1 MVSRRPEIHALS
13 PAGKNVRVAAM
24 RDIFQ
29 ILRVC
34 SLCWVAAA
42 GWLKAE
48 DVRVELTAV
57 ERVWV
62 QAHPVIHFGYDPGWP
77 PFSYR
82 DENGSFAGIDREFLD
97 RLGARLGLKFM
108 PVDSRSWPEAYENA
122 KAGGADFLVSTSES
136 EERAKFFTFTR
147 PYASFPMAIIART
160 DSPALHSL
168 QELNGQKVAAAR
180 GYVGNDTL
188 RRDYPG
194 IEIEMF
200 DTLDLAFVAVS
211 QGKADAVAT
220 NIANAHYVVRNLGLT
235 NLKVAGVM
243 PYLFQLRYAVRRD
256 EPVLR
261 DILDKGVA
269 SLNLREREAI
279 ISPWVKLDY
288 TDIVRWDYLMRWAC
302 GLTALAA
309 LVGGLIMW
317 RHLSLRSELEKRLR
331 IQRDLETAQ
340 SRLERLNEEKSG
352 LMRMAAHDLRS
363 PLTGINM
370 SLELMRLDS
379 DRPADEAFERIEA
392 LVNQMAH
399 MIRNLLDVEALED
412 GSRRLQVEPLDLAAA
427 VQETLTT
434 LRPVAERKRIMLR
447 MRMEKTV
454 RAVKVLADRAALHQA
469 IENLVSNAL
478 KYSPSET
485 EIVVSISSSEEGSAC
500 LRVQDQGP
508 GIRPEEMPRL
518 FQKYTCLS
526 ARPTGGEPSTGL
538 GLAIVKQLV
547 TTMGGRV
554 WCESPAT
561 GGACF
566 VVELPTPAAPVV

>member
-1 MVSRRPEIHALS
+1 
-13 PAGKNVRVAAM
+13 M
-24 RDIFQ
+24 RDILQ
-29 ILRVC
+29 ILRAC
-34 SLCWVAAA
+34 SLCWVVVAA
-42 GWLKAE
+42 GLLKAE
-48 DVRVELTAV
+48 DVRVKLTDV
-57 ERVWV
+57 ERAWV
-62 QAHPVIHFGYDPGWP
+62 QAHPVVRFGYDPGWP

-82 DENGSFAGIDREFLD
+82 DENGTFAGIDRELLD
-97 RLGARLGLKFM
+97 RLADRLGLKFV

-122 KAGGADFLVSTSES
+122 KAGGAAFLVSTSES
-136 EERAKFFTFTR
+136 EERAKSFVFTR
-147 PYASFPMAIIART
+147 PYVSFPMAIIART
-160 DSPALHSL
+160 DSPALRSL
-168 QELNGQKVAAAR
+168 EQLNGRKVAVAR
-180 GYVGNDTL
+180 DYVGNDTL

-194 IEIEMF
+194 IEIEVF

-211 QGKADAVAT
+211 QGRADVVAT
-220 NIANAHYVVRNLGLT
+220 NIANAHYVVRNLGLA

-279 ISPWVKLDY
+279 IAPWVKLDY
-288 TDIVRWDYLMRWAC
+288 TDIVRWDYLVRWA
-302 GLTALAA
+302 GALTALAA
-309 LVGGLIMW
+309 LVGGLVLW

-331 IQRDLETAQ
+331 IQRDLEAAQ
-340 SRLERLNEEKSG
+340 ARLERLNEEKSG

-363 PLTGINM
+363 PLTGINLCIEM
-370 SLELMRLDS
+370 MRLES
-379 DRPADEAFERIEA
+379 GRPSRESFDRVEG

-412 GSRRLQVEPLDLAAA
+412 GSRRLRIEPLDLAES
-427 VQETLTT
+427 VKETLAA
-434 LRPVAERKRIMLR
+434 LRPVAERKRIVLR
-447 MRMEKTV
+447 MEMTAHAME
-454 RAVKVLADRAALHQA
+454 ALADRSALYQV

-478 KYSPSET
+478 KYSPPET
-485 EIVVSISSSEEGSAC
+485 EIVVEAGGLHDGRAC

-508 GIRPEEMPRL
+508 GIKPEEMPRL
-518 FQKYTCLS
+518 FHKYTCLS

-547 TTMGGRV
+547 TAMGGRV
-554 WCESPAT
+554 WCESPAA

-566 VVELPTPAAPVV
+566 VVELPAAAAAVV

>member
-1 MVSRRPEIHALS
+1 
-13 PAGKNVRVAAM
+13 M

-29 ILRVC
+29 LLRAC
-34 SLCWVAAA
+34 SLCWVVAAA
-42 GWLKAE
+42 GLLKAE
-48 DVRVELTAV
+48 DVRVKLTDA
-57 ERVWV
+57 ERAWV
-62 QAHPVIHFGYDPGWP
+62 QAHPVVRFGYDPGWP

-82 DENGSFAGIDREFLD
+82 DENAAFAGIDREFLD
-97 RLGARLGLKFM
+97 RLAARLGVKFV
-108 PVDSRSWPEAYENA
+108 PVDSRSWPEAYDNA

-136 EERAKFFTFTR
+136 EERAKVFVFTR

-160 DSPALHSL
+160 DAPALHSL
-168 QELNGQKVAAAR
+168 DELNGRKVAAAR
-180 GYVGNDTL
+180 GYVGTDTL
-188 RRDYPG
+188 QRDYPR
-194 IEIEMF
+194 IEIEVF

-220 NIANAHYVVRNLGLT
+220 NIANAHYVVRNLGLA

-279 ISPWVKLDY
+279 IAPWVKLDY
-288 TDIVRWDYLMRWAC
+288 TDIVRWDYLMRWA
-302 GLTALAA
+302 GALTGLAA

-331 IQRDLETAQ
+331 IQKELEAAHA
-340 SRLERLNEEKSG
+340 RLERLNEEKSG

-363 PLTGINM
+363 PLTGITM
-370 SLELMRLDS
+370 CIDMMRIDPG
-379 DRPADEAFERIEA
+379 RPAREAFDRVEA

-412 GSRRLQVEPLDLAAA
+412 GSRRLQIEPLDLAAS
-427 VQETLTT
+427 VRETLSA
-434 LRPVAERKRIMLR
+434 LRPVAERKRIVLR
-447 MRMEKTV
+447 MEMTADALE
-454 RAVKVLADRAALHQA
+454 VLADRAALFQVM
-469 IENLVSNAL
+469 ENLVSNAL
-478 KYSPSET
+478 KYSSPET
-485 EIVVSISSSEEGSAC
+485 EIVVEIGALHDGRAC

-508 GIRPEEMPRL
+508 GIKPEEMPRL

-547 TTMGGRV
+547 TAMGGRV

-566 VVELPTPAAPVV
+566 VVELPATASAVV